1 MWPFVIEINFKLTF
15 FREYFNKYMYNMITI
30 SRFQSYSMKRLYR
43 KTIHFLFFQIASIFK
58 VFLVYFIQNSDQRNI
73 ALIFIITIQT
83 SHLFN
88 IGDHSQFFLSVE
100 QNLIFLYLSMWFYR
114 CDFQVFNRIDV
125 FDMNSR
131 FRWRSSPQRDRLRRE
146 FPLFAGRSTMG
157 CSQRRLQLILWVDN
171 GGGVWGRIFLRQ
183 YNKGLRRSM
192 RGLSDST
199 LHVHYGS
206 RQKRLLRWLASRV

>member
-73 ALIFIITIQT
+73 ALISWTKFNLFILT
-83 SHLFN
+83 
-88 IGDHSQFFLSVE
+88 
-100 QNLIFLYLSMWFYR
+100 MWFYR

-146 FPLFAGRSTMG
+146 FPPFAGRSTMG

>member
-15 FREYFNKYMYNMITI
+15 FREYFNEYMYNMITI

-100 QNLIFLYLSMWFYR
+100 QNLIFLYLSMWFSSFQSYWR
-114 CDFQVFNRIDV
+114 VWYEFQVSLEVIPTTRQAPARV
-125 FDMNSR
+125 
-131 FRWRSSPQRDRLRRE
+131 SSVCR
-146 FPLFAGRSTMG
+146 T
-157 CSQRRLQLILWVDN
+157 I
-171 GGGVWGRIFLRQ
+171 
-183 YNKGLRRSM
+183 
-192 RGLSDST
+192 
-199 LHVHYGS
+199 HYGVFT
-206 RQKRLLRWLASRV
+206 KTATTHTLGG